1 MGLVRPSGYEVWGLG
16 ELHRT
21 MEVDQA
27 VIDKI
32 VLPSGSFIPVVAWL
46 TSPEHSVPHSA
57 SCRYNFIQFF
67 CYLKIKL
74 YLCKQE

>member
-1 MGLVRPSGYEVWGLG
+1 MGLVRPSGYEVWGGG

-32 VLPSGSFIPVVAWL
+32 VLQSGSFSHRI
-46 TSPEHSVPHSA
+46 
-57 SCRYNFIQFF
+57 
-67 CYLKIKL
+67 CYMYVICLSNI
-74 YLCKQE
+74 

>member
-1 MGLVRPSGYEVWGLG
+1 MGLVRPSGYEVWGGG

-32 VLPSGSFIPVVAWL
+32 VLQSGSPRFSLWM
-46 TSPEHSVPHSA
+46 
-57 SCRYNFIQFF
+57 IQ
-67 CYLKIKL
+67 L
-74 YLCKQE
+74 